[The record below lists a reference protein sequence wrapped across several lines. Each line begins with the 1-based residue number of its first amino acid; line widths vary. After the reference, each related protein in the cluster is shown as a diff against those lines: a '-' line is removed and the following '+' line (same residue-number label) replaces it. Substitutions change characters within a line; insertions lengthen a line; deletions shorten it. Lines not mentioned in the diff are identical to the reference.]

1 MIQEIPGLVR
11 FEPDPREEPSAPGE
25 VEGQVNA
32 AYLRTNVAVRLWKMV
47 AGDGVN
53 VAKPRPQGQGM
64 FNTLCLCSN
73 RRFPCRH
80 QSRRR
85 RGIARPV
92 EVRQQGAAGLPAEQP
107 KGVGSESER
116 GRGGGRAEFSE
127 SVLAADHRARCR
139 SSHRR
144 TSRGVIDEAIGLGI
158 GHLCMQPGAEDD
170 EASNAPATWE

>member
-1 MIQEIPGLVR
+1 VIQEIPGLVR

-32 AYLRTNVAVRLWKMV
+32 AYPRTNVAVRLWKMV

-64 FNTLCLCSN
+64 FNTLCLSFKSTLSLQAPVTPSSGHRPDRSKYGN
-73 RRFPCRH
+73 RVLRAYLQNNRKVW
-80 QSRRR
+80 
-85 RGIARPV
+85 A
-92 EVRQQGAAGLPAEQP
+92 
-107 KGVGSESER
+107 ESER

-144 TSRGVIDEAIGLGI
+144 TSRGVIDEAIGQGI